1 MPRTAA
7 RLRIA
12 EKEALHSHR
21 WIFYYDGNCGF
32 CTRVVR
38 GLFRIDFFRK
48 VQWIPF
54 QSLEEPPQG
63 LSWEDLDLAAY
74 LDTGREGLHEGFYS
88 FRMLTLR
95 LLPLVPL
102 APAFWFPGMNLLG
115 PVVYRWIASNRYRI
129 SRCRIGPLKFGLPRK
144 DQGSSED
151 QATDDPSEVP

>member
-1 MPRTAA
+1 MTRTAT
-7 RLRIA
+7 RLRAA

-38 GLFRIDFFRK
+38 GLSRIDFFRQ

-63 LSWEDLDLAAY
+63 LSWEDLDRASY
-74 LDTGREGLHEGFYS
+74 LDTGRGGLHEGFYS

-102 APAFWFPGMNLLG
+102 APVFWFPGMNLLG
-115 PVVYRWIASNRYRI
+115 AAVYRWIARNRYHI
-129 SRCRIGPLKFGLPRK
+129 SRCQIVTPKFGRHRK
-144 DQGSSED
+144 DLGSGED
-151 QATDDPSEVP
+151 QATDHLSEVP

>member
-1 MPRTAA
+1 MTRTAT
-7 RLRIA
+7 RLRAA
-12 EKEALHSHR
+12 EKEVLHSPR

-38 GLFRIDFFRK
+38 GLSRIDFFRQ

-63 LSWEDLDLAAY
+63 LSWEDLDRSAY

-102 APAFWFPGMNLLG
+102 APVFWFPGMNLLG
-115 PVVYRWIASNRYRI
+115 TVVYRWIASNRNRI
-129 SRCRIGPLKFGLPRK
+129 SRCRIGPLKFGRPRK
-144 DQGSSED
+144 DLGSGED
-151 QATDDPSEVP
+151 QAADNPSKLP

>member
-1 MPRTAA
+1 MTRTAT
-7 RLRIA
+7 RLRAA
-12 EKEALHSHR
+12 EKEAPHSPR

-38 GLFRIDFFRK
+38 GLSRIDFFRQ

-63 LSWEDLDLAAY
+63 LSWEDLDRSAY
-74 LDTGREGLHEGFYS
+74 LDTGRGGLHEGFYS

-102 APAFWFPGMNLLG
+102 APVFWLPGMNLLG
-115 PVVYRWIASNRYRI
+115 TAVYRWIARNRYRI
-129 SRCRIGPLKFGLPRK
+129 SRCRIGPLKFGRPRK

-151 QATDDPSEVP
+151 QTTDDPSEVP